1 MPRVSRS
8 RRIDVPRG
16 ELWRQVSD
24 PGQLPVWWPRVIRV
38 EGISGSGDRFTEVLR
53 SESGR
58 DLRADFSVI
67 EREKPALWRF
77 EQELGDDPFA
87 RVMTRSET
95 TIELEED
102 GEATVMTVQ
111 VDRRLKGLARLGGF
125 MFRGATRR
133 HIDEALDTVER
144 LHGGS

>member
-1 MPRVSRS
+1 MPRVRRS
-8 RRIDVPRG
+8 RRIAAPRA
-16 ELWRQVSD
+16 EVWRQVSD
-24 PGQLPVWWPRVIRV
+24 PGQLPAWWPRVIRV

-58 DLRADFSVI
+58 DLRADFSVV
-67 EREKPALWRF
+67 EREKPARWRF
-77 EQELGDDPFA
+77 AQELGDDPFA
-87 RVMTRSET
+87 RVMTSSET

-102 GEATVMTVQ
+102 GEGTVMTVE

-133 HIDEALDTVER
+133 HIDEALDSVER
-144 LHGGS
+144 LNADS

>member
-1 MPRVSRS
+1 MPRVRRS
-8 RRIDVPRG
+8 RRIEVPRA

-24 PGQLPVWWPRVIRV
+24 PGQLSAWWPRVIRV

-58 DLRADFSVI
+58 DLRADFSVL
-67 EREKPALWRF
+67 EREKPVRWRF
-77 EQELGDDPFA
+77 AQELGDDPFA
-87 RVMTRSET
+87 RVMTSSQT
-95 TIELEED
+95 TIELEDD
-102 GEATVMTVQ
+102 GEATVMTVE

-133 HIDEALDTVER
+133 HIEEALEAVQR
-144 LHGGS
+144 LNVDR